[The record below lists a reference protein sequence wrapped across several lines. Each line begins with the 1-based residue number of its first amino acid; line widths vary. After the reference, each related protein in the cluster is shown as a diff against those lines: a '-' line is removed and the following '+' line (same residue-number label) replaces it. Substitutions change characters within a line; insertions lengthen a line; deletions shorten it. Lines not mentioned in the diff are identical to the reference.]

1 MIQLFKSIFYKL
13 LLTLVLTNLLAG
25 KAFAINEQ
33 FKLDLN
39 LTYDIK
45 EDGVVEITKNIGIIN
60 LENELSVT
68 SFTQNLEEYNYYD
81 LVATDNLGVVA
92 VKEIDEES
100 AKRIVVPLRNTKI
113 GKNQVNTLVIKYK
126 SKDLLKKIGNISYFN
141 LPKIPKNNIKNLNII
156 INTPKNLGKLIF
168 ISPNGYLKEE
178 TEKGITYKFLNNA
191 SLDQG
196 ISANFGEYQAV
207 NFNIKYQLENKSNWF
222 QNQEV
227 ALIPDVNKRQ
237 EVAIKELNPQPTEIY
252 QDSDGNYLAKFRIN
266 PGSKLDITYQ
276 GTVRIY
282 GPVIDTNAGGY
293 FENIPEKIKENYLK
307 EQNYWETNSPEI
319 KDIANTLLEKDK
331 SVVLNA
337 QKIYQFLTENY
348 KYNFE
353 ITKNE
358 TVARN
363 GALKSIKREV
373 PLGCMEFTDS
383 FIAIA
388 RSMGIPAREI
398 NGYAFSKDPDK
409 NPISI
414 NLDSGDVLHAWV
426 EFYDPNLGWI
436 QIDPTWGATSGI
448 DYFSKIDLN
457 HIVFAIKG
465 IDSEYPLPAG
475 MYRLDLDA
483 KLIDFDFPNE
493 INNSIFE
500 IKYQAGK
507 NFSFNVLNLLTNKE
521 PILIKNTGSATI
533 FNIGGEK
540 IISGQSK
547 IVYLDKYE
555 EKTYRDFNGNKFD
568 LIFNNSLIYY
578 ILIIVYISFVG
589 LLLYAILYFLVTR
602 AKYLRILFGHLFRHP
617 RGRGR

>member
-363 GALKSIKREV
+363 GALKAIKREV

>member
-13 LLTLVLTNLLAG
+13 LLALVLTNLLAG

-363 GALKSIKREV
+363 GALKAIKREV

-457 HIVFAIKG
+457 HIVFATKG

-521 PILIKNTGSATI
+521 PILIKNTGSATM

-555 EKTYRDFNGNKFD
+555 EKIYRDFNGNKFD

-578 ILIIVYISFVG
+578 VLIIVYISFVG

-602 AKYLRILFGHLFRHP
+602 AKYLRILFGHLFHHP

>member
-207 NFNIKYQLENKSNWF
+207 NFNIK
-222 QNQEV
+222 
-227 ALIPDVNKRQ
+227 
-237 EVAIKELNPQPTEIY
+237 
-252 QDSDGNYLAKFRIN
+252 
-266 PGSKLDITYQ
+266 
-276 GTVRIY
+276 
-282 GPVIDTNAGGY
+282 
-293 FENIPEKIKENYLK
+293 
-307 EQNYWETNSPEI
+307 
-319 KDIANTLLEKDK
+319 
-331 SVVLNA
+331 
-337 QKIYQFLTENY
+337 
-348 KYNFE
+348 
-353 ITKNE
+353 
-358 TVARN
+358 
-363 GALKSIKREV
+363 
-373 PLGCMEFTDS
+373 
-383 FIAIA
+383 
-388 RSMGIPAREI
+388 
-398 NGYAFSKDPDK
+398 
-409 NPISI
+409 
-414 NLDSGDVLHAWV
+414 
-426 EFYDPNLGWI
+426 
-436 QIDPTWGATSGI
+436 
-448 DYFSKIDLN
+448 
-457 HIVFAIKG
+457 
-465 IDSEYPLPAG
+465 
-475 MYRLDLDA
+475 
-483 KLIDFDFPNE
+483 
-493 INNSIFE
+493 
-500 IKYQAGK
+500 
-507 NFSFNVLNLLTNKE
+507 
-521 PILIKNTGSATI
+521 
-533 FNIGGEK
+533 
-540 IISGQSK
+540 
-547 IVYLDKYE
+547 
-555 EKTYRDFNGNKFD
+555 
-568 LIFNNSLIYY
+568 
-578 ILIIVYISFVG
+578 
-589 LLLYAILYFLVTR
+589 
-602 AKYLRILFGHLFRHP
+602 
-617 RGRGR
+617 